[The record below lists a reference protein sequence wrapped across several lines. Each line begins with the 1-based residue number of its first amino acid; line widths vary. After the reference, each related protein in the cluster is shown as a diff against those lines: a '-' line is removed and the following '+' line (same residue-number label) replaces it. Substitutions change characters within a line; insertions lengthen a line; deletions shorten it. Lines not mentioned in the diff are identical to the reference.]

1 MDSVPLRVL
10 HLTDI
15 HLFADPATR
24 WGQAHPAAAFEHVL
38 DAIADGTWR
47 PDLSLVTGDL
57 SDDGSDASY
66 EQLRD
71 TLAVLEV
78 PVSVV
83 PGNHDA
89 AEPMR
94 RAFAEGPVRWTRS
107 VEAGAWRIIA
117 LDSQLVG
124 EARGHLGA
132 DELAAL
138 ESALRTSDERPTLV
152 MLHHPV
158 APVCPMPSCQL
169 KDAAAFFAI
178 TRRFPNV
185 RAAISGHVHCA
196 DDRLADG
203 VRSLVTPSTCLQ
215 AEHPTQGPVGEEPP
229 FLEVHAISAARRGYR
244 RLELFPD
251 GRIETE
257 VVWVGEQAR
266 TPDPAGGEL

>member
-1 MDSVPLRVL
+1 MASTPVRIV

-15 HLFADPATR
+15 HLFADPAKR
-24 WGQAHPAAAFEHVL
+24 WGQAHPAAALEQVL
-38 DAIADGTWR
+38 DAIVADAWR
-47 PDLSLVTGDL
+47 PELCLVTGDL
-57 SDDGSDASY
+57 SDDGSDAAY

-71 TLAVLEV
+71 ALAVLEV
-78 PVSVV
+78 PAYVV

-94 RAFAEGPVRWTRS
+94 RAFVQGPVRWTRS
-107 VEAGAWRIIA
+107 VEAGEWRIIA
-117 LDSQLVG
+117 LDSQLEG
-124 EARGHLGA
+124 EARGQLGA
-132 DELAAL
+132 AELAAL
-138 ESALRTSDERPTLV
+138 ESTLRTGDERPTLV

-169 KDAAAFFAI
+169 EDAAAFLAI

-185 RAAISGHVHCA
+185 RAVIAGHVHCA

-203 VRSLVTPSTCLQ
+203 VRSMVTPSTCLQ
-215 AEHPTQGPVGEEPP
+215 AEHPTQAPAGPEPP
-229 FLEVHAISAARRGYR
+229 FLEVHAVSAARRGYR

-257 VVWVGEQAR
+257 VVWVGEQA
-266 TPDPAGGEL
+266 

>member
-15 HLFADPATR
+15 HLFADPAQR
-24 WGQAHPAAAFEHVL
+24 WGQAHPAAALEQVL
-38 DAIADGTWR
+38 DTIVADAWR
-47 PDLSLVTGDL
+47 PDLCLVTGDL

-71 TLAVLEV
+71 ALEVLEV
-78 PVSVV
+78 PAYVV
-83 PGNHDA
+83 PGNHDV

-94 RAFAEGPVRWTRS
+94 RAFVAGPVRWVRS
-107 VEAGAWRIIA
+107 AEVGAWRIVA
-117 LDSQLVG
+117 LDSQLDG
-124 EARGHLGA
+124 EARGQLGA
-132 DELAAL
+132 NELAAL
-138 ESALRTSDERPTLV
+138 ESTLRTGDERPTLV

-169 KDAAAFFAI
+169 EDAAAFFAI
-178 TRRFPNV
+178 TRGFPNI
-185 RAAISGHVHCA
+185 RAVISGHVHCA
-196 DDRLADG
+196 DDRFAEG
-203 VRSLVTPSTCLQ
+203 VRSMVTPSTCLQ

-229 FLEVHAISAARRGYR
+229 FLEVHAVSAARRGYR

-257 VVWVGEQAR
+257 VIWVGEQA
-266 TPDPAGGEL
+266 